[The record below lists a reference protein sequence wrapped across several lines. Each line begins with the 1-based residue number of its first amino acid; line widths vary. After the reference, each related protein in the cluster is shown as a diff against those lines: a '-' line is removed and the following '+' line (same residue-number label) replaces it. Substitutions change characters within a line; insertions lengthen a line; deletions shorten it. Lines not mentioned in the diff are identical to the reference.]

1 MWILDSS
8 YRDLAYR
15 ITAGSGITF
24 LIVAFAFRIY
34 LLLTTGRCKS
44 KKNMEGKT
52 VIITGA
58 NSGIGK
64 ETALD
69 LAKRGARVIMA
80 CRNMIEGTRVRNII
94 AREAKTDN
102 IIVRKL
108 DLSSVDSIR
117 EFAAEMN
124 WRESRLDVL
133 IHNAGMANTFS
144 KKTTPEGFELTLMT
158 NMFGPFL
165 LTHLLIDLLKKSAPS
180 RIIVVASEL
189 YRLAS
194 VNMENPN
201 PVNTFPAYLYYSSKY
216 ANILFTRELARK
228 LQGTGVSANCLHP
241 GMVDSGIWRNV
252 PIPLNLPLKL
262 ITKLFF
268 KTPEEGAQT
277 SIHLAVSDEVSEAN
291 GKYFMDCR
299 EHGLTSGVSDMG
311 KAAKYWEILE
321 GLILKP
327 SDPRI

>member
-1 MWILDSS
+1 MWILEEPYSVTVG
-8 YRDLAYR
+8 YAGAILAVL
-15 ITAGSGITF
+15 SVV
-24 LIVAFAFRIY
+24 LIRLY
-34 LLLTTGRCKS
+34 LSFSCGACTS
-44 KKNMEGKT
+44 KKDMNGKT

-58 NSGIGK
+58 NSGIGL
-64 ETALD
+64 ETTLD

-80 CRNMIEGTRVRNII
+80 CRNMLEAAKVRNTI
-94 AREAKTDN
+94 AREAKNDN
-102 IIVRKL
+102 VVVRKL
-108 DLSSVDSIR
+108 DLSSVQSIR
-117 EFAAEMN
+117 EFAAEIN
-124 WRESRLDVL
+124 WREPRLDVL

-144 KKTTPEGFELTLMT
+144 KKVTEDGFEVTMMT

-180 RIIVVASEL
+180 RIVVVASEL
-189 YRLAS
+189 YRLAN
-194 VNMENPN
+194 VNMNKPN
-201 PVNTFPAYLYYSSKY
+201 PVNTLPAYLYYASKY
-216 ANILFTRELARK
+216 ANILFTRELAQR

-241 GMVDSGIWRNV
+241 GMIDSGIWRDV
-252 PIPLNLPLKL
+252 PFPLNIPVK
-262 ITKLFF
+262 IIAKIFF

-277 SIHLAVSDEVSEAN
+277 TIHLAVSDEVNEAN

-299 EHGLTSGVSDMG
+299 EHGLSSDVSDMG